1 MRTRFYSHYD
11 DRDLMSTLKVLV
23 ADERASTVE
32 LVACIAEVDKRGLFR
47 PAGYDSMYAYC
58 VRDLHLSGDAAY
70 KRIAAARA
78 ALDYASILDALA
90 DGRLHLTAVVLLA
103 PHLRPENAV
112 ELLRVA
118 EHKTCGEI
126 KLLLAERFPQP
137 ELPTRVQALSPP
149 AAQSELVSK
158 PVGVTTAG
166 HELVSKP
173 VEGQGPR
180 PKVDPLA
187 PGRFALQA
195 TIPQRAHD
203 KLRYAQALLGHAV
216 PTGDLAEVLERAIDA
231 LITQVEKQKLGVGSR
246 QRPGRASS
254 DPRYIPPDVRRKVW
268 ERDGARCAFIGE
280 GGHRCGAEKRLEFHH
295 DDPVAIGG
303 EATVDKIQ
311 LRCRAHNQF
320 EAECDFGASF
330 MASKREAA
338 RAVVAEKRARAETER
353 AAAAAQAEAEK
364 DPDRSV
370 VPWLRH
376 MGCRLEEAREAAAY
390 CESLPPETSL
400 EDRIRAAL
408 RFLTARRGIVAKPKR
423 TAA

>member
-1 MRTRFYSHYD
+1 MRTRSYSHYD
-11 DRDLMSTLKVLV
+11 DRALMSKLKVLV
-23 ADERASTVE
+23 VDERSGTVE

-58 VRDLHLSGDAAY
+58 VRELQLSGDAAY
-70 KRIAAARA
+70 KRIGAARA
-78 ALDYASILDALA
+78 ALDYPSILDALA
-90 DGRLHLTAVVLLA
+90 EGRLHLTAVVLLA

-112 ELLRVA
+112 ELLKAA

-137 ELPTRVQALSPP
+137 DLPTRIQAVSAP
-149 AAQSELVSK
+149 AAQGELVSK

-166 HELVSKP
+166 RELVSKP
-173 VEGQGPR
+173 VETQGPH
-180 PKVDPLA
+180 PKLDPLA

-216 PTGDLAEVLERAIDA
+216 PSGDMPEVLERAFDA
-231 LITQVEKQKLGVGSR
+231 LVTQLEKQKLGVGARLRS
-246 QRPGRASS
+246 GRASA
-254 DPRYIPPDVRRKVW
+254 DPRYIPPDIRRQVW

-311 LRCRAHNQF
+311 LRCRAHNQY
-320 EAECDFGASF
+320 EAECDFGAGF
-330 MASKREAA
+330 MAMKREAA
-338 RAVVAEKRARAETER
+338 REAAAVKRARVEAES

-364 DPDRSV
+364 DPERSV

-376 MGCRLEEAREAAAY
+376 LGCRLEEAREAAAY

-400 EDRIRAAL
+400 EERIRAAL
-408 RFLTARRGIVAKPKR
+408 RFLTARRGIVAKPIGS
-423 TAA
+423 AA

>member
-1 MRTRFYSHYD
+1 
-11 DRDLMSTLKVLV
+11 MSKLKVLV
-23 ADERASTVE
+23 ADERSSTVE

-78 ALDYASILDALA
+78 ALDFPSILDALA

-103 PHLRPENAV
+103 PHLRPDNAA
-112 ELLRVA
+112 ELLAAA
-118 EHKTCGEI
+118 EHMTCGEI
-126 KLLLAERFPQP
+126 KLLVAERFPQP
-137 ELPTRVQALSPP
+137 DLPTRVQALSPP
-149 AAQSELVSK
+149 GAQSELVSK

-173 VEGQGPR
+173 VEIQGPH
-180 PKVDPLA
+180 PKLDALA

-195 TIPQRAHD
+195 TISQRAHD

-216 PTGDLAEVLERAIDA
+216 PSGDLAEVLERAFDA
-231 LITQVEKQKLGVGSR
+231 LVTQIEKQKLGVGSR
-246 QRPGRASS
+246 LRPGRASTN
-254 DPRYIPPDVRRKVW
+254 PRYIPPDVRRQVW

-303 EATVDKIQ
+303 EATVDKIE
-311 LRCRAHNQF
+311 LRCRAHNQY
-320 EAECDFGASF
+320 EAECDFGAGF

-338 RAVVAEKRARAETER
+338 REAAAVRRARAEDERTAEAER
-353 AAAAAQAEAEK
+353 AKVEK

-370 VPWLRH
+370 VPWLRAL
-376 MGCRLEEAREAAAY
+376 GCRLEEAREAAAF

-400 EDRIRAAL
+400 EDKVRAAL
-408 RFLTARRGIVAKPKR
+408 KFLTSRRGIAR
-423 TAA
+423 QTASAA